1 MTKNGLSPL
10 ARLLGAC
17 LIACAP
23 VAAFAFQP
31 PAQDEPASEEPTAP
45 AEAEDSQANDA
56 AGDAAAEP
64 GSELEAALAEA
75 DVERGKAVYQ
85 RIGICVNCH
94 GWDGAGTGKNP
105 RSPGNAANLRET
117 QLDAQGLLDV
127 IRCGIPGT
135 PMPYHDSQ
143 AYKNPD
149 VCFGMT
155 MDNFEA
161 GQEPDRGKTFREQ
174 DQINLVA
181 YLLENV
187 VGKDEATLED
197 CEAFF
202 GPGAAGCNSMR

>member
-1 MTKNGLSPL
+1 MAQNRLSSL
-10 ARLLGAC
+10 IRLLGIA
-17 LIACAP
+17 LVACAP
-23 VAAFAFQP
+23 VAALAFQP
-31 PAQDEPASEEPTAP
+31 PAQQAQTDTTEE
-45 AEAEDSQANDA
+45 EADPDA
-56 AGDAAAEP
+56 AADADEAAAEP

-85 RIGICVNCH
+85 RMGLCVNCH

-105 RSPGNAANLRET
+105 RSPGAAANLRET
-117 QLDAQGLLDV
+117 QLDAQGLLDI

-143 AYKNPD
+143 AYRNPD

-155 MDNFEA
+155 IEDFER

-174 DQINLVA
+174 DAINLVA
-181 YLLENV
+181 YLLETV
-187 VGKDEATLED
+187 VGKDEATFED

-202 GPGAAGCNSMR
+202 GPGATGCNSMR

>member
-1 MTKNGLSPL
+1 MAQNRLFQL
-10 ARLLGAC
+10 ARLLSVAV
-17 LIACAP
+17 IAFAP
-23 VAAFAFQP
+23 VAAVAFQP
-31 PAQDEPASEEPTAP
+31 PAEDKPASEEAADTETEGG
-45 AEAEDSQANDA
+45 EAQATD
-56 AGDAAAEP
+56 DAAAEP

-85 RIGICVNCH
+85 RVGICVNCH

-117 QLDAQGLLDV
+117 QLDAQALLDV

-135 PMPYHDSQ
+135 PMPYHDRQ
-143 AYKNPD
+143 AYKDPE

-155 MDNFEA
+155 MEDFEA

-174 DQINLVA
+174 DAINLVA

-187 VGKDEATLED
+187 VGKGEATLED